1 MPKIKV
7 AAWSELKDREP
18 AYALAANVDLVVIRY
33 GEEVSVLY
41 GRCLHRGALLSDGSI
56 EGENLICGVHGWDYR
71 CDSGISEYNNA
82 ESLQKFTAWMDREG
96 DAVFVDEEEIR
107 AWEQEHP
114 QPYQRGEYQGLYAD
128 IHGASEEPF
137 NKHIQQLAQYGLT
150 KVGRHGAPGGSHDDS
165 QVLHICCGWI
175 RAGLQALQAQ
185 PVGQRGPG

>member
-18 AYALAANVDLVVIRY
+18 AYALAANVDLVVIRR

-82 ESLQKFTAWMDREG
+82 ESLQKFTAWTD
-96 DAVFVDEEEIR
+96 
-107 AWEQEHP
+107 
-114 QPYQRGEYQGLYAD
+114 RGELMGIRHTSMPVEGVQFHPESYLT
-128 IHGASEEPF
+128 EE
-137 NKHIQQLAQYGLT
+137 
-150 KVGRHGAPGGSHDDS
+150 GSR
-165 QVLHICCGWI
+165 LIA
-175 RAGLQALQAQ
+175 RFLRL
-185 PVGQRGPG
+185 